1 VERGAGPAGS
11 DAGSETRRYG
21 RSASLLTAA
30 VGTAGLLTYVFF
42 ALLSHN
48 LSGADYGAVVVIW
61 SAVFITSSTFFR
73 PIEQLLARALAEL
86 EQRAGT
92 RQTSVLRV
100 AGRVQL
106 GLVALVLA
114 LAVALRGPISD
125 GLLESD
131 TALYVLLLVALVGF
145 GATFFARGL
154 LAGKRNVRGYAALV
168 LLESCVR
175 MAFALAIAVG
185 VSDDPAVAAAG
196 VAAAP
201 IVSLIVLPFAIRRA
215 SRAGAPGA
223 VAAPGAEGPE
233 FTLSAGGAFAA
244 CVLVIMLSEQL
255 LVNSGVLFVRAAE
268 GAAEAGFMFNVLML
282 VRAPLVLFLAVAA
295 SLLPHLSQL
304 RARGGP
310 DDAEAFRHAVRQTLT
325 VVAGFAA
332 AAMVGVLVAGPQVM
346 QIAFGETY
354 EYDRLGLAIVA
365 GGLGFYL
372 AASTLSQ
379 ATLAQGQARRAAACW
394 ALCAGAFVLWNV
406 LGVGALEQVRRVE
419 IGLSA
424 AAALLCGLLYV
435 VYRQPRA
442 RHEDAIEPGS
452 PRDLEVGLATADEV
466 A

>member
-1 VERGAGPAGS
+1 MSP
-11 DAGSETRRYG
+11 DAAAETRKYG

-30 VGTAGLLTYVFF
+30 VGLAGLLTYLFF
-42 ALLSHN
+42 ALLSHS
-48 LSGADYGAVVVIW
+48 LTGADYGAVVVIW
-61 SAVFITSSTFFR
+61 SAVYITSSTFFR

-86 EQRAGT
+86 EQRPGEPQD
-92 RQTSVLRV
+92 RVLRV

-114 LAVALRGPISD
+114 LALALRDPISD
-125 GLLESD
+125 GLLESE
-131 TALYVLLLVALVGF
+131 TALYALLLVALLGF
-145 GATFFARGL
+145 GAAFFARGL

-168 LLESCVR
+168 LLESAVR
-175 MAFALAIAVG
+175 IVFALAIAIG

-201 IVSLIVLPFAIRRA
+201 IVSLIVLPFALRRA
-215 SRAGAPGA
+215 ARAGAPGA
-223 VAAPGAEGPE
+223 GPVGPEGPE
-233 FTLSAGGAFAA
+233 FTLSAGGTFAA
-244 CVLVIMLSEQL
+244 CVLVIMLGEQL

-295 SLLPHLSQL
+295 SLLPHLSKL

-310 DDAEAFRHAVRQTLT
+310 GDAEAFRGAVRQTLM
-325 VVAGFAA
+325 VVAGFAT
-332 AAMVGVLVAGPQVM
+332 AAMAGVLVAGPQVM
-346 QIAFGETY
+346 ELAFGGSY

-394 ALCAGAFVLWNV
+394 ALCSGGFVLWNV
-406 LGVGALEQVRRVE
+406 VGFGGLEEVRQVEV
-419 IGLSA
+419 GFSA
-424 AAALLCGLLYV
+424 AAALLCGLLYA
-435 VYRQPRA
+435 VYRQPHA
-442 RHEDAIEPGS
+442 RSEDTIEPGS

>member
-1 VERGAGPAGS
+1 MSP
-11 DAGSETRRYG
+11 DAAAETRTYG

-30 VGTAGLLTYVFF
+30 VGMAGLLTYLFF
-42 ALLSHN
+42 ALLSHS
-48 LSGADYGAVVVIW
+48 LSGDDYGAVVVIW
-61 SAVFITSSTFFR
+61 SAVYITSSTFFR

-86 EQRAGT
+86 GQGPGAPQR
-92 RQTSVLRV
+92 RVLRV

-114 LAVALRGPISD
+114 LALALRGPISD
-125 GLLESD
+125 GLLESEA
-131 TALYVLLLVALVGF
+131 TLYALLLAALLGF
-145 GATFFARGL
+145 GAAFFARGL

-168 LLESCVR
+168 LLESAVR
-175 MAFALAIAVG
+175 MIFALAIAIG

-201 IVSLIVLPFAIRRA
+201 IVSLLVLPFALRRA
-215 SRAGAPGA
+215 ARRAEPGP
-223 VAAPGAEGPE
+223 VTVGGVEGPE

-244 CVLVIMLSEQL
+244 CVLVIMLGEQL

-282 VRAPLVLFLAVAA
+282 VRAPLVLFLAIAA
-295 SLLPHLSQL
+295 SLLPHLSKL

-310 DDAEAFRHAVRQTLT
+310 GDAEAFRGAVRQTLT

-332 AAMVGVLVAGPQVM
+332 AAMVGVLVAGPQAM

-394 ALCAGAFVLWNV
+394 ALCAGGFVLWN
-406 LGVGALEQVRRVE
+406 LIGVGGLEQVRQVE
-419 IGLSA
+419 IGFST
-424 AAALLCGLLYV
+424 AAALLCGLLYA

-442 RHEDAIEPGS
+442 RREDAIDPGS